1 MIPLLA
7 PFFSGPLRP
16 YGERVCLKDA
26 PYAAA
31 ALPALDTPQSGLDR
45 QWATACLDRFAHAR
59 ACSDAPALAAA
70 WFRDY
75 TLALLPSALVA
86 AARHRHSL
94 PFDAAQLRW
103 QGDEDGRLLRIV
115 LPHDG
120 AIEGDGLRAA
130 RPPGLPALLSPLL
143 GMHLAIVA
151 SALADSARVAPRLL
165 WCTAGVAAHGVARHL
180 AAHPAL
186 GVAARA
192 EISAWMREP
201 LSTDGLRNPFH
212 GAFRPGAEPGVPG
225 VAPVRRICCLNYRLP
240 EGGLCRTCPRSRLSP
255 GALPHGD
262 ASGATT
268 AGP

>member
-16 YGERVCLKDA
+16 YGERVSLANA
-26 PYAAA
+26 PYLAAVS
-31 ALPALDTPQSGLDR
+31 PALDMQQSGLDR
-45 QWATACLDRFAHAR
+45 QWASACLHRFGQAR

-120 AIEGDGLRAA
+120 AGAGEGLRAA
-130 RPPGLPALLSPLL
+130 MRPRLPALLSPLL
-143 GMHLAIVA
+143 GMHLPIVA
-151 SALADSARVAPRLL
+151 AALADAARVAPRLL
-165 WCTAGVAAHGVARHL
+165 WCTAGVAADGVARHL

-186 GVAARA
+186 GEAARA
-192 EISAWMREP
+192 EIWAWMREP
-201 LSTDGLRNPFH
+201 RSADGLRNPFH

-240 EGGLCRTCPRSRLSP
+240 AGGLCGTCPRNRLSP
-255 GALPHGD
+255 GVLPYGG
-262 ASGATT
+262 ASGAT
-268 AGP
+268 AAVP